1 MSVWTIAAQ
10 EGTNGSKIAAEL
22 AAAAGVSLLDRAA
35 LSVLARQADPSLP
48 ELDEFEGRFGR
59 FTMLSLS
66 TAISVGSTEA
76 CREVEL
82 RNRLPELGRAV
93 LAEAARSSCVIY
105 LPAAFAA
112 LQEHPS
118 ATHVRVRA
126 PFEYRVATYQRD
138 HLVDRRCAEKALKQ
152 SDHRRRAWV
161 KSLYRADIDD
171 PSRFSLIVDA
181 SCFSRDRL
189 VDVLLATR
197 GTPAQLAAA

>member
-1 MSVWTIAAQ
+1 MSVWTISAQ
-10 EGTNGSKIAAEL
+10 EGTNGAQIAAGL
-22 AAAAGVSLLDRAA
+22 AAAAGVSLLDRQA
-35 LSVLARQADPSLP
+35 LAVLAHEADPSLP
-48 ELDEFEGRFGR
+48 ELDEVEARFGR

-66 TAISVGSTEA
+66 TAISVGSAEA

-82 RNRLPELGRAV
+82 RNKLPGLGRAV
-93 LAEAARSSCVIY
+93 CCEATRSPCVIY

-112 LQEHPS
+112 LQDHPS

-126 PFEYRVATYQRD
+126 PFEYRVAIYQRD

-161 KSLYRADIDD
+161 KSLYRVDIDD
-171 PSRFSLIVDA
+171 PNRFSLVVDA
-181 SCFSRDRL
+181 SCFSHDRL

-197 GTPAQLAAA
+197 GAPAKLAAA